1 MQIPKN
7 PILSYPAPILAPAPV
22 SLFYFIF
29 EDSFLIDYDIM
40 CSLLLILALLL
51 LLLLN
56 TKASILF
63 GRFISLIMLW

>member
-1 MQIPKN
+1 
-7 PILSYPAPILAPAPV
+7 
-22 SLFYFIF
+22 
-29 EDSFLIDYDIM
+29 M